1 MSTPNA
7 LKARLKSIARHAP
20 FLRRLHNTIGDLQRE
35 VDHLRLVSDDSLALS
50 TALKVELSDSKA
62 RETELSEALVSTA
75 NDLSEARLREDN
87 LSKQLAATRAA
98 LETHEAQQETL
109 LAQLSSLQTELSA
122 ADAHIAEAAD
132 HSSRLKIDLADSK
145 IRETQL
151 SETLANTARE
161 LSETRVREEGLS
173 SQLAA
178 AQAALST
185 HVARRESLLAQLDS
199 LQIELSAAAAS
210 DAEARRELV
219 SANAR
224 IGEAAVREET
234 LSRDLASSIERAEIA
249 KSAQS
254 AATALSEEL
263 YELAHAVGPSL
274 RDQMTAQANVILGSL
289 DDLKASLLAQFPAL
303 SSNIFALQSGQDEA
317 FRNLRNRL
325 SAAREGP
332 HSLTHDLYLDLLEAS
347 LTGMIHADPSEA
359 PWADGIYDPNRRALG
374 LDWPS
379 QAETMIG
386 RARMRNLRMLTQ
398 RVLEEGIPGDL
409 IETGVWRGGACIY
422 MRGILAASGDQKRR
436 VFVADS
442 FRGLPPPNAEDYP
455 ADEGDQHHQMM
466 QLAVSR
472 DQVEENFRR
481 YGLLD
486 ERVIFLEGWF
496 KDTLPS
502 APIEALGLLRL
513 DGDMYESTMDA
524 LNALYGK
531 VSPGGFVIVD
541 DYVLEPCAQAVDDFR
556 SRHKISAPMQDVD
569 GAAKWWQVPR

>member
-1 MSTPNA
+1 MTTQNA
-7 LKARLKSIARHAP
+7 LQSRFKAIARRAP
-20 FLRRLHNTIGDLQRE
+20 FLRRLHRAIGDLQRE
-35 VDHLRLVSDDSLALS
+35 VDQLKLVSEDRLALS
-50 TALKVELSDSKA
+50 TTLRIELADSKA
-62 RETELSEALVSTA
+62 RETELSGALAGAA
-75 NDLSEARLREDN
+75 NELSEARLREDN
-87 LSKQLAATRAA
+87 LSKQLAATQAA
-98 LETHEAQQETL
+98 LETNAAQQETL
-109 LAQLSSLQTELSA
+109 LTQLSSLQTAVSA
-122 ADAHIAEAAD
+122 ADAHIAEATD
-132 HSSRLKIDLADSK
+132 HSSRLKIELADSRA
-145 IRETQL
+145 RETQL
-151 SETLANTARE
+151 SETLADATRE
-161 LSETRVREEGLS
+161 LSEARRREEDLS

-178 AQAALST
+178 AQVTLST
-185 HVARRESLLAQLDS
+185 HAAQRESLLTQLSS
-199 LQIELSAAAAS
+199 LQTELSAAAAS

-219 SANAR
+219 SANVR

-234 LSRDLASSIERAEIA
+234 LSRELASSTERAEIA

-263 YELAHAVGPSL
+263 YNLAHAVGPSL

-289 DDLKASLLAQFPAL
+289 NELKASLLAQFPSL
-303 SSNIFALQSGQDEA
+303 NSNIFALQSGQEEA

-325 SAAREGP
+325 STDREGP
-332 HSLTHDLYLDLLEAS
+332 HSLTHDLYLDLLEAC

-422 MRGILAASGDQKRR
+422 MTGILAAFGDQKRR
-436 VFVADS
+436 VLVADS

-531 VSPGGFVIVD
+531 VSPGGFVIID
-541 DYVLEPCAQAVDDFR
+541 DYVLKPCAQAVDDFR
-556 SRHKISAPMQDVD
+556 SRHRISAPLQEVD
-569 GAAKWWQVPR
+569 GAAKWWQVPY

>member
-1 MSTPNA
+1 MTTPNV
-7 LKARLKSIARHAP
+7 LQSRFKAIARRAP
-20 FLRRLHNTIGDLQRE
+20 FLRRLHTAIGDLQRE
-35 VDHLRLVSDDSLALS
+35 VDQLKLVSEDRLALS
-50 TALKVELSDSKA
+50 TRLKIELADSRA
-62 RETELSEALVSTA
+62 RETELSETLASAA
-75 NDLSEARLREDN
+75 NQLSEARLREDN
-87 LSKQLAATRAA
+87 LSKQLAATQAA
-98 LETHEAQQETL
+98 LETNAAQQETL
-109 LAQLSSLQTELSA
+109 LTQLSSLQTAVSAADAHIAKATDHSSRLKIELADSRARETQLSETLADATRELSELRRREEDLSAQLAAAQATLSTDAAQRETLLIQLSSLQTELSA
-122 ADAHIAEAAD
+122 A
-132 HSSRLKIDLADSK
+132 
-145 IRETQL
+145 T
-151 SETLANTARE
+151 
-161 LSETRVREEGLS
+161 
-173 SQLAA
+173 
-178 AQAALST
+178 
-185 HVARRESLLAQLDS
+185 
-199 LQIELSAAAAS
+199 AS

-234 LSRDLASSIERAEIA
+234 LSRELASSTERAEIA

-263 YELAHAVGPSL
+263 YDLAHAVGPSL

-289 DDLKASLLAQFPAL
+289 NDLKASLLAQFPSL
-303 SSNIFALQSGQDEA
+303 SSNIFALQSGQEEA

-325 SAAREGP
+325 SACREGP
-332 HSLTHDLYLDLLEAS
+332 HPLTNDLYLDLLEAS

-422 MRGILAASGDQKRR
+422 MMGILAASGDQRRR

-442 FRGLPPPNAEDYP
+442 FRGLPTPNAEDYP

-502 APIEALGLLRL
+502 APIDALGLLRL

-531 VSPGGFVIVD
+531 VSPGGFVIID
-541 DYVLEPCAQAVDDFR
+541 DYVLKPCAQAVDDFR
-556 SRHKISAPMQDVD
+556 SRHKISAPLQEVD
-569 GAAKWWQVPR
+569 GAAKWWQVPY